1 MYLSSK
7 VNIFPCL
14 ILEEAPSLYVEA
26 YNVTTSTAVIR
37 WQPLRK
43 AESVVDFTGYR
54 VSLQSERDTSR
65 VNLVNTN
72 VSSLL
77 FDGLHTFTNYCVTV
91 EPLTVLASTRVEDCY
106 DFVTEEDGKAA
117 YNLFQ
122 MSRDISNRRDS
133 VSSGYANIEKRVQ
146 NTTRS
151 GVFLTKV
158 KAFG

>member
-1 MYLSSK
+1 MHCVPMIKDTAPFYILLENTDKGKYLIPKLTMFLSSK
-7 VNIFPCL
+7 LNMFPGL
-14 ILEEAPSLYVEA
+14 ILEEAPSLDVEA

-37 WQPLRK
+37 WQPLKK

-91 EPLTVLASTRVEDCY
+91 EPLTVLSSTRVEDCY
-106 DFVTEEDGKAA
+106 DFVTEDDGKAA
-117 YNLFQ
+117 
-122 MSRDISNRRDS
+122 
-133 VSSGYANIEKRVQ
+133 
-146 NTTRS
+146 
-151 GVFLTKV
+151 
-158 KAFG
+158 